1 MLLDIGKACHNPNI
15 IHNTGMKYFVMLPLT
30 LILCSCS
37 SVSVN
42 NDRYGFFPGPG
53 MNEDSQDRNNTKYNL
68 MDSPDGRQ
76 DPNAKINVW
85 GATY

>member
-1 MLLDIGKACHNPNI
+1 MKCFVFILLPI
-15 IHNTGMKYFVMLPLT
+15 F
-30 LILCSCS
+30 LCSCS
-37 SVSVN
+37 SVNVN

-68 MDSPDGRQ
+68 MDSPDGSK

-85 GATY
+85 GANY